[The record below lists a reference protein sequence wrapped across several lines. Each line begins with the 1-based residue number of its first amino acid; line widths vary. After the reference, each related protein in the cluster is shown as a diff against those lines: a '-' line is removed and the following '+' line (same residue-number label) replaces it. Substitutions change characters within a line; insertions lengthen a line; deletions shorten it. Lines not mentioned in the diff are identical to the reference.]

1 MKIAFAYNLQRN
13 NHQLKLNCQ
22 DEVEFDSIETIQTIK
37 KTIEDLGHRVLMVE
51 ANLNAFE
58 KLKKNKNKID
68 LVFNIAEGLNGDAR
82 ESQIPLFC
90 EILGIPYTHSS
101 PTTHAIKLNKHLAKL
116 LVKETGVTIP
126 KSFLISGKVRKLPQ
140 KMRFPLIVKPNA
152 EGSGKGITNQSI
164 VNSFVKLNQYVSQL
178 KKTMPGNIIAEEY
191 IEGREFTV
199 SVIGNPL
206 RVLPIIEQKFDFLP
220 KTMHRIAGYELKWIY
235 EDKLTDLSLA
245 YQCPAKISKKLAEQ
259 IEINTLKICQ
269 LLNVKD
275 LARIDYRYSIDRKL
289 YFLEINTL
297 PGINPDEK
305 IISYLPI
312 AAKAAGLDYQS
323 LIAEIIKSALSR
335 Y

>member
-1 MKIAFAYNLQRN
+1 MKIALAYNLQRN
-13 NHQLKLNCQ
+13 NHQLQLNCQ

-37 KTIEDLGHRVLMVE
+37 KTIEDLGHQVLMLE
-51 ANLNAFE
+51 ADLNAFE

-90 EILGIPYTHSS
+90 ELLGIPYTHSS

-116 LVKETGVTIP
+116 LVKEIGVAAP
-126 KSFLISGKVRKLPQ
+126 KSFLISGTVKKLPQ

-164 VNSFVKLNQYVSQL
+164 VNSFDKLNQYVDQL
-178 KKTMPGNIIAEEY
+178 KKTMSGNIIAEEY

-206 RVLPIIEQKFDFLP
+206 RVLPIVEQKFDFLP

-235 EDKLTDLSLA
+235 EDKLTDFSLA
-245 YQCPAKISKKLAEQ
+245 YQCPAKISKKLAKQ
-259 IEINTLKICQ
+259 IAISTLKICQ

-275 LARIDYRYSIDRKL
+275 LARIDYRYSIDQKL

-312 AAKAAGLDYQS
+312 AAKAAGLEYQS
-323 LIAEIIKSALSR
+323 LIAAIIKSALSR